1 MMDCSMSSSTPDI
14 RALGV
19 SYLCSFLDRVG
30 FTILEWNTALD
41 HHFQILAKIH
51 DKSLL
56 IAVRPS
62 CRLDAVPIESST
74 LEALIKESEGFGAL
88 PHFAGLSAIPLA
100 TNDSEVDGL
109 TGDHEYRVV
118 FNGIRA
124 VRKSTLR
131 TVNE

>member
-1 MMDCSMSSSTPDI
+1 MDFSTLGSKQDI
-14 RALGV
+14 HTLGV

-30 FTILEWNTALD
+30 FTILKCNTALD

-56 IAVRPS
+56 IAVRTS

-88 PHFAGLSAIPLA
+88 PHFAGLSVIPLA
-100 TNDSEVDGL
+100 ANDSEDDGL
-109 TGDHEYRVV
+109 TGDHEYRVI

-124 VRKSTLR
+124 VRKSALR
-131 TVNE
+131 AVNE